1 MVLQMSWTLR
11 RGESA
16 ARPLDATL
24 VPLRRKLELKTQ
36 LYQKPQGCEKKAMMH
51 IENAREAGIKAFVKK
66 AHLENAANELEETPL
81 NEPAGAGE
89 GKEKS
94 SEEALPRIPDLW
106 INRLRLWYAITEFA
120 WASRIASTAKKGA
133 DWVIKIASAHA
144 PVACGGPLHD
154 VGVIVAAAR
163 LIRAETAVEDTKEC
177 VVHTDAHSIK
187 IHGARPRYCNTRNRP
202 RER

>member
-1 MVLQMSWTLR
+1 MPECARPSIVKLDLRAKLRNEVVKCEVEMNSLQKAAVNVDKLLNLDYGPADVLDTSSR
-11 RGESA
+11 EEAHA

-36 LYQKPQGCEKKAMMH
+36 LYQKPQGCEEKAMMH

-94 SEEALPRIPDLW
+94 SEEALPRIPD
-106 INRLRLWYAITEFA
+106 
-120 WASRIASTAKKGA
+120 SG
-133 DWVIKIASAHA
+133 
-144 PVACGGPLHD
+144 
-154 VGVIVAAAR
+154 
-163 LIRAETAVEDTKEC
+163 
-177 VVHTDAHSIK
+177 
-187 IHGARPRYCNTRNRP
+187 
-202 RER
+202 